1 MDISGIG
8 IRSAQ
13 ELASLNKGTGKEELG
28 RTQFLE
34 LMIAQM
40 SHQDPL
46 DPAKN
51 EEFVA
56 QLAQFSTLEGI
67 ENLNRSFETVAL
79 AMQTSMATQAAS
91 LVGRNVVAPTNAA
104 SLGGEGGVVGSIELP
119 TAATGVIVDITTES
133 GALVRRVQ
141 LGAQGRGRLDFGWDG
156 TDGAGQR
163 MPAGTYHVRA
173 YGEFDGERA
182 ELTVNMPA
190 RVVSISVGPSGVLA
204 NLAGGSSVPAS
215 QIKEIQ

>member
-1 MDISGIG
+1 MNVTGTG
-8 IRSAQ
+8 IRTAQ
-13 ELASLNKGTGKEELG
+13 DLAEMNRGTGKEELG

-67 ENLNRSFETVAL
+67 ENLNKSFETVAL
-79 AMQTSMATQAAS
+79 AMQTSMATQAAG
-91 LVGRNVVAPTNAA
+91 LVGRNVVAPTNTAA
-104 SLGGEGGVVGSIELP
+104 LESEGGVVGSIELP
-119 TAATGVIVDITTES
+119 IAASNVTVDITSAS
-133 GALVRRVQ
+133 GELVRRIN
-141 LGAQGRGRLDFGWDG
+141 LGARGSGRLDFGWDG
-156 TDGAGQR
+156 TDAAGGR
-163 MPAGTYHVRA
+163 LPAGAYQVRA

-182 ELTVNMPA
+182 ELTVNMPD
-190 RVVSISVGPSGVLA
+190 RVVSISVGPSGVYA

>member
-133 GALVRRVQ
+133 GALVRR
-141 LGAQGRGRLDFGWDG
+141 
-156 TDGAGQR
+156 
-163 MPAGTYHVRA
+163 
-173 YGEFDGERA
+173 
-182 ELTVNMPA
+182 
-190 RVVSISVGPSGVLA
+190 
-204 NLAGGSSVPAS
+204 
-215 QIKEIQ
+215 

>member
-1 MDISGIG
+1 MDVTGTA

-67 ENLNRSFETVAL
+67 ENLNKSFETVAL
-79 AMQTSMATQAAS
+79 AMQTSMATQAAA
-91 LVGRNVVAPTNAA
+91 LVGRNVVAPTNATA
-104 SLGGEGGVVGSIELP
+104 LGSEGGVLGSIELP
-119 TAATGVIVDITTES
+119 AAASDVIVEITSDT
-133 GALVRRVQ
+133 GALVRRIH

-156 TDGAGQR
+156 TDGAGER
-163 MPAGTYHVRA
+163 MPAGSYRVRA

-182 ELTVNMPA
+182 ELTVNMPD

>member
-1 MDISGIG
+1 MMDVTGTG

-13 ELASLNKGTGKEELG
+13 ELTGTSATGNEELG

-67 ENLNRSFETVAL
+67 ENLNKSFASMAL
-79 AMQTSMATQAAS
+79 SMQTTMATQAAA
-91 LVGRNVVAPTNAA
+91 LVGRNVVAPTSLAVLDSEGITGAIDVPLPA
-104 SLGGEGGVVGSIELP
+104 SNV
-119 TAATGVIVDITTES
+119 TVDIS
-133 GALVRRVQ
+133 NGAGELVRRIN
-141 LGAQGRGRLDFGWDG
+141 LGATSAGRLAFGWDG
-156 TDGAGQR
+156 TGAGGQEL
-163 MPAGTYHVRA
+163 PEGSYEVRA

-182 ELTVNMPA
+182 ELTVNMPDQ
-190 RVVSISVGPSGVLA
+190 VVSISLGPNGVIA